1 MAKVV
6 LEHVTKSYDE
16 FHAVDNVNLVIE
28 DGSFVVLVGPSG
40 CGKSTTLR
48 MVAGLETPTE
58 GRIYIDGKDVTDLE
72 PRDRNIA
79 MVFQSYALYPH
90 MTVFDNMA
98 FALRAGYFVEGKRK
112 KRYPKQEIEKR
123 VNDAAELLGI
133 SDQLDKKPKQLSGG
147 QRQRVALGRSL
158 VRNPT
163 VFLMDEP
170 LSNLDA
176 KLRTKMRLE
185 LKRLHKKL
193 GATIIYVT
201 HDQMEAMTLADRI
214 AIIDKGIL
222 KQYAPPLST
231 YNKPADSFVASFI
244 GSPAMNIIPGSLTP
258 HSQGYFFEFERQK
271 FDLPVNVA
279 KAVYKAKLSS
289 TEASYGIRPENV
301 IVISGT
307 GEAPEVSIPG
317 TVFGLEAL
325 GSKDYVFIRTGDTE
339 ICAEVDADL
348 GFAIGDPCQ
357 IKLASEKGHV
367 FDNVGRA
374 VY

>member
-6 LEHVTKSYDE
+6 LENVTKSYGE
-16 FHAVDNVNLVIE
+16 FHAVNDVDLVIE

-48 MVAGLETPTE
+48 MVAGLETPTK

-112 KRYPKQEIEKR
+112 KRYPKAEIQKR
-123 VNDAAELLGI
+123 VGDAAELLGI
-133 SDQLDKKPKQLSGG
+133 TDQLHKKPKQLSGG

-214 AIIDKGIL
+214 AIIDKGKL
-222 KQYAPPLST
+222 RQYAPPLGT
-231 YNKPADSFVASFI
+231 YNKPADSFVATFI

-258 HSQGYFFEFERQK
+258 HSRGYFFEFAGHK

-279 KAVYKAKLSS
+279 KLVYRAKLSS

-301 IVISGT
+301 IAVPET
-307 GEAPEVSIPG
+307 GESPEGSIPG

-325 GSKDYVFIRTGDTE
+325 GSKDYVFIRTGDAE
-339 ICAEVDADL
+339 ICAEVNADL
-348 GFAIGDPCQ
+348 GFATGDLCHV
-357 IKLASEKGHV
+357 KLASDKGHI
-367 FDNVGRA
+367 FDNDGRA